1 MKYLEELSGGD
12 CFEYNNQYYILS
24 KDFRS
29 NGQKMC
35 IGMSDGFQKWMNQNT
50 IVSSIEL
57 FTLDKEN
64 NIIALKLRE
73 KKDVDPKTKDIF

>member
-1 MKYLEELSGGD
+1 
-12 CFEYNNQYYILS
+12 
-24 KDFRS
+24 
-29 NGQKMC
+29 
-35 IGMSDGFQKWMNQNT
+35 MSDGFQKWMNQNT